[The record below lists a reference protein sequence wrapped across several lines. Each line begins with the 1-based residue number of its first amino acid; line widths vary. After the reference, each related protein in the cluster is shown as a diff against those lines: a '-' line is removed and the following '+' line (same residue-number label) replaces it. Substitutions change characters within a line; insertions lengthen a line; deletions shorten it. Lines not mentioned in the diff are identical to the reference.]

1 MNRAVEINR
10 DERLL
15 HSGVREA
22 AGGGERMD
30 DCYGDGVWDKI
41 KPN

>member
-15 HSGVREA
+15 HSGEA